1 MDGMAW
7 CRLGF
12 PCRPSKTTYVDSRC
26 NYYCGLP
33 NYIHSLTLEPSCRA
47 VETRPLTPC
56 FDRSRA
62 ADFVMLPDRCDSF
75 AVLYR
80 RHTALEAF
88 TIESHCASF
97 AARTPTS
104 CIFVTLSEH
113 AHDVA

>member
-1 MDGMAW
+1 
-7 CRLGF
+7 
-12 PCRPSKTTYVDSRC
+12 
-26 NYYCGLP
+26 
-33 NYIHSLTLEPSCRA
+33 
-47 VETRPLTPC
+47 
-56 FDRSRA
+56 
-62 ADFVMLPDRCDSF
+62 MLPDRCDSF